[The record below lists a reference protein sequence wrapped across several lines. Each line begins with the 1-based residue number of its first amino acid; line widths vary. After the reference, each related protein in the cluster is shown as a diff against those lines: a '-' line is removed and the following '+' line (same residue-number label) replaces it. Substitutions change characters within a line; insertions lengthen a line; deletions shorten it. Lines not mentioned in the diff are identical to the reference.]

1 MVVDLRWGQ
10 SPGGTL
16 IVDDAREWADDRI
29 DDAREIY
36 RGHGTVFKW
45 MWIATGFV
53 IVAAGLAMI
62 VFPGPVTVVVPLGL
76 VMLAVVFGWA
86 RTALL
91 RSVEYGEEASRRF
104 KDASRP
110 VQVLTMVASA
120 CLAAAVLAWMVL

>member
-1 MVVDLRWGQ
+1 
-10 SPGGTL
+10 
-16 IVDDAREWADDRI
+16 
-29 DDAREIY
+29 
-36 RGHGTVFKW
+36 
-45 MWIATGFV
+45 MWIATGFI

-104 KDASRP
+104 RDASRP
-110 VQVLTMVASA
+110 VQVLTMAASM
-120 CLAAAVLAWMVL
+120 CVAAAIIAILVL